1 MELTREQVR
10 ELDRRAIE
18 EFGIPGIL
26 LMENAGRA
34 VADEVCRA
42 ADSAG
47 SRRIV
52 IVSGKG
58 NNGGDG
64 YVAARHLSNRGL
76 EPSVFVLAR
85 FDEISGD
92 AALNLEIIRRM
103 GLDVTEVTT
112 EYGLRRVERM
122 AADAGVLVDALLGTG
137 ARGEVRGLIRS
148 AIEIINRSGKPV
160 VAVDLP
166 SGLDANTGAVLGVCV
181 KADVTVTFVAAKAG
195 FSRGDGPQ
203 QTGRVAVVEIGVPRR
218 IIEEA
223 NTKTN
228 RNIEH

>member
-34 VADEVCRA
+34 VADETTRVA
-42 ADSAG
+42 ESAG
-47 SRRIV
+47 SSRIV

-64 YVAARHLSNRGL
+64 CVAARHLANRGL

-92 AALNLEIIRRM
+92 AMLNLEIIRRM
-103 GLDVTEVTT
+103 ALDVTEVTSD
-112 EYGLRRVERM
+112 YGLRRLERA

-137 ARGEVRGLIRS
+137 ARGEVCGPIRS
-148 AIEIINRSGKPV
+148 AIEIINRAGKPV
-160 VAVDLP
+160 VAADLP

-195 FSRGDGPQ
+195 FARGEGPQ
-203 QTGRVAVVEIGVPRR
+203 QTGRVVVAEIGVPRK
-218 IIEEA
+218 IVEEM
-223 NTKTN
+223 TKTGTSGKP
-228 RNIEH
+228 

>member
-34 VADEVCRA
+34 VADEA
-42 ADSAG
+42 ARLAESAG
-47 SRRIV
+47 SCRAV
-52 IVSGKG
+52 IVCGKG

-64 YVAARHLSNRGL
+64 YVVARHLANRGL
-76 EPSVFVLAR
+76 KPAIFVLAR

-92 AALNLEIIRRM
+92 AMLNLEIIRRM
-103 GLDVTEVTT
+103 GLDVTEVTSD
-112 EYGLRRVERM
+112 YGLRRIER
-122 AADAGVLVDALLGTG
+122 AAAGAGVVVDALLGTG
-137 ARGEVRGLIRS
+137 ARGEVRGPIRS
-148 AIEIINRSGKPV
+148 AIEVINRAGKPV

-166 SGLDANTGAVLGVCV
+166 SGLDANTGAILGACV

-195 FSRGDGPQ
+195 FSQSEGPQ
-203 QTGRVAVVEIGVPRR
+203 QTGRVVVAEIGVPRK
-218 IIEEA
+218 IIGTMDDE
-223 NTKTN
+223 
-228 RNIEH
+228 